1 MPEHIPED
9 LLDRYS
15 MGTIPADSVAQLE
28 EHLLSCPFCQE
39 RLVETDEAL
48 NLFRAAATDVAAHP
62 AVTWHRLWDRRK
74 VFWAGAVSAAAALL
88 FFLIAGEAHKTQAP
102 PAILLMQSLRGPA
115 SEAHLASGRPRLLVF
130 DLAIDAAPRN
140 YEIEIV
146 DAVGNRILTEGADV
160 RDGRLTAL
168 VKVARG
174 AYWVRVYQKQAGRE
188 LVAEYGLRA
197 D

>member
-1 MPEHIPED
+1 MKNHIPED

-28 EHLLSCPFCQE
+28 EHLLSCPLCQE

-48 NLFRAAATDVAAHP
+48 NLFRAAATDVTAHP
-62 AVTWHRLWDRRK
+62 AGTWQRLWDRRK
-74 VFWAGAVSAAAALL
+74 VFWAGAASAAAALL
-88 FFLIAGEAHKTQAP
+88 LFLIAGEAYKTPAP
-102 PAILLMQSLRGPA
+102 PTVLLMQSLRGPEA
-115 SEAHLASGRPRLLVF
+115 EAHLASGRRCLLVF
-130 DLAIDAAPRN
+130 DLAIEAAREN
-140 YEIEIV
+140 YEIEVV
-146 DAVGNRILTEGADV
+146 DAVGNQILKEGADV

-174 AYWVRVYQKQAGRE
+174 AYWVRVYRKQAGRD
-188 LVAEYGLRA
+188 LIAEYGLRA